1 MSPGAEYGRIMA
13 RLTRAE
19 RQARTRAQL
28 VATAKELFLR
38 DGYGPTSLEKVAEAA
53 GFSKGA
59 VYSNFRNKNEL
70 CLAVL
75 DDIHAE
81 QIAQIS
87 ETVSSAATIE
97 ERIERFQR
105 WAEDNIGNEAQ
116 TTLGVEFALAVRHD
130 EHLRRE
136 LAGRDKGIRDVIAQL
151 VRANSEQFDVELP
164 MSAQDTAAVLLSL
177 GIGLGVQRLLDP
189 SIPASLLTDLVRMFL
204 SVTPRTRSGTGSN
217 DPPAATTI
225 GS

>member
-1 MSPGAEYGRIMA
+1 MRRVAEYGRIMA

-28 VATAKELFLR
+28 IATAKELFLR

-75 DDIHAE
+75 DAIHAE
-81 QIAQIS
+81 QIAQIT
-87 ETVSSAATIE
+87 EAVSSAASIE
-97 ERIERFQR
+97 ERIARLQR
-105 WAEDNIGNEAQ
+105 WAEENIGDEAR
-116 TTLGVEFALAVRHD
+116 TTLEVEFALAVRHD

-136 LAGRDKGIRDVIAQL
+136 LAGRDKGMRDVIADL
-151 VRANSEQFDVELP
+151 VRESTERFDVDVP
-164 MSAQDTAAVLLSL
+164 MPADNLAAVLLSL
-177 GIGLGVQRLLDP
+177 GIGLSVQRLLDP
-189 SIPASLLTDLVRMFL
+189 GIPASLLTDLVRTL
-204 SVTPRTRSGTGSN
+204 ITVTPRAQSGTGSN
-217 DPPAATTI
+217 DVGGGATI
-225 GS
+225 RP

>member
-1 MSPGAEYGRIMA
+1 
-13 RLTRAE
+13 
-19 RQARTRAQL
+19 
-28 VATAKELFLR
+28 
-38 DGYGPTSLEKVAEAA
+38 A
-53 GFSKGA
+53 GICF
-59 VYSNFRNKNEL
+59 F
-70 CLAVL
+70 
-75 DDIHAE
+75 
-81 QIAQIS
+81 
-87 ETVSSAATIE
+87 
-97 ERIERFQR
+97 FQ
-105 WAEDNIGNEAQ
+105 AEDGIRDFHVTGVQ
-116 TTLGVEFALAVRHD
+116 TCALPIWGVEFALAVRHD

-164 MSAQDTAAVLLSL
+164 MFAQDTAAVLLSL